1 MSATDPAPPDH
12 YGQHDEIL
20 PAGEEARLWRQV
32 AAGDGQARERLVRHY
47 LPFAEAL
54 ARRYRTAR
62 EPHEDLE
69 QVASMG
75 LVKAVD
81 RFDPDRG
88 VPFKGFAAPTI
99 LGELKRHFRDRVWT
113 VRVPRSVQEGIA
125 DVESATADLIAEKQ
139 RTPSVGEIAAR
150 LGKDETDVLEI
161 LEANQNRRP
170 SSMDRTLRSDD
181 EDSAPVAELIGA
193 DDEGFELVE
202 GRLTI
207 EQELPALDDR
217 ERRVIALRF
226 GKDMTQSQIAAEIG
240 CSQMQVS
247 RIIRRALDKLRDRV

>member
-1 MSATDPAPPDH
+1 MSATGPLHRDH
-12 YGQHDEIL
+12 DDHHHEVL
-20 PAGEEARLWRQV
+20 PEGEEARLWRRV
-32 AAGDGQARERLVRHY
+32 ATGDARARERLVRHY

-69 QVASMG
+69 QVAGMG

-81 RFDPDRG
+81 RFDPARG

-113 VRVPRSVQEGIA
+113 VRVPRSIQEGIA
-125 DVESATADLIAEKQ
+125 DVDAATADLIAELQ
-139 RTPSVGEIAAR
+139 RTPSVREIAAR
-150 LGKDETDVLEI
+150 LGRDETDVLEI
-161 LEANQNRRP
+161 LEANQKRRP
-170 SSMDRTLRSDD
+170 SSIDRTLRSDD
-181 EDSAPVAELIGA
+181 EDSAPVADLIGA
-193 DDEGFELVE
+193 EDQGFELVE
-202 GRLTI
+202 GRLAI
-207 EQELPALDDR
+207 EQEMPVLDDR

-226 GKDMTQSQIAAEIG
+226 GGDMTQSQIAAEIG

-247 RIIRRALDKLRDRV
+247 RILRRALDKLRERV